1 MKDPSRETSSLK
13 VELLG
18 LLPRVGRVTEVTV
31 SSGLKVLRLLE
42 VEGLDNKSGSEV
54 EVLPDNFDELSI
66 ALLAGTVSV
75 DEDGKRFSDTDGVR
89 ELDEGSS
96 GETSSDKGLGD
107 PSGSVGGGSVD
118 LGPVLT
124 GEGTTTVG
132 TPTTVGV
139 DNDLSTS
146 ETGVTLRTTNDKSA
160 GRLDV
165 VDDSVIKK
173 VLGDNLLDDL
183 LEDLLSELFGSD
195 LLSVLGGNDD
205 SVDTEGD
212 HGTVLTLLV
221 LNGNLSLRVGSEPA
235 QRTVTTGSGHSGV
248 KLVGEHDGKG
258 HHFGGFVGSV
268 TEHDTLVTST
278 DLLEGTVVKTLSNV
292 GRLLLNGNQDV
303 TGLVVETLVG
313 RVVTDLLDG
322 VSDNLLVVDLSPGGD
337 LTEDHDHTGLS
348 GGLASDLGERV
359 LSETGVEDGIR
370 DLVTDLV
377 GMALT
382 NGLGGEKEVAGG
394 QLSHGTVT
402 VNTDSSHFIYK

>member
-1 MKDPSRETSSLK
+1 M
-13 VELLG
+13 
-18 LLPRVGRVTEVTV
+18 
-31 SSGLKVLRLLE
+31 
-42 VEGLDNKSGSEV
+42 
-54 EVLPDNFDELSI
+54 
-66 ALLAGTVSV
+66 
-75 DEDGKRFSDTDGVR
+75 
-89 ELDEGSS
+89 
-96 GETSSDKGLGD
+96 
-107 PSGSVGGGSVD
+107 
-118 LGPVLT
+118 
-124 GEGTTTVG
+124 G

-221 LNGNLSLRVGSEPA
+221 LNGNLGLRVGSEPA

-268 TEHDTLVTST
+268 TEPNK
-278 DLLEGTVVKTLSNV
+278 VVSS
-292 GRLLLNGNQDV
+292 
-303 TGLVVETLVG
+303 
-313 RVVTDLLDG
+313 G
-322 VSDNLLVVDLSPGGD
+322 VYYESRDK
-337 LTEDHDHTGLS
+337 LT
-348 GGLASDLGERV
+348 
-359 LSETGVEDGIR
+359 
-370 DLVTDLV
+370 
-377 GMALT
+377 
-382 NGLGGEKEVAGG
+382 
-394 QLSHGTVT
+394 
-402 VNTDSSHFIYK
+402 